1 MNFRVGGHRD
11 IEVGHLLQQPDQIGR
26 IHFWLAAA
34 GREIAAQ
41 GNDMANPVV
50 PVVLGNGAQ
59 LITGGVDT
67 GQVRCRFQ
75 TGSVL
80 NTFNNAVRTVTLA
93 GVRTVGHGDKLRFQA
108 AQAIDRAPQGLLHFT
123 GARREKFK
131 RDVNLAVY
139 FGQALIQC
147 FPLVGVK
154 KAHTLPLSFACRC
167 LLCCELLY
175 V

>member
-1 MNFRVGGHRD
+1 MNFRVGGHGD
-11 IEVGHLLQQPDQIGR
+11 IKVGNVFQQADQIGGK
-26 IHFWLAAA
+26 HLWLTAAW
-34 GREIAAQ
+34 REVAAQ
-41 GNDMANPVV
+41 GHNVANAVI

-59 LITGGVDT
+59 FITGGVDT
-67 GQVRCRFQ
+67 GQVRRRFQ
-75 TGSVL
+75 TGSVFNAL
-80 NTFNNAVRTVTLA
+80 NDAVRAVTLT
-93 GVRTVGHGDKLRFQA
+93 GVGAVGHGDELRLEA

-139 FGQALIQC
+139 FGQALVQC

-154 KAHTLPLSFACRC
+154 KAHTLPLSIACHC